1 MGIKPTFDISVDYGG
16 SRIKVTASFDSKV
29 VCFSIDP
36 EVYHSTDL
44 LPSSIG
50 NNMLSHLWISSTEGD
65 CYALGELARIKFNAT
80 IPLRRPKS
88 NYVLVRTM
96 GAVAAI
102 ANEFDT
108 KNFSINLRCLLP
120 AVEFDK
126 EDDRIQLRAEL
137 TSVLAEFVS
146 PIGTIRC
153 RLKKFNAVPEGMGLV
168 NHFFRFSGGYFDQLP
183 IACVMFGHRNTSTFL
198 VSSGI
203 PQLFRSS
210 NLGFIRAIEFAKVN
224 QIEAL
229 ANRSLVDQ
237 SAIETYWRSNR
248 DWLIENLPESAQAL
262 VVGGGPVPTISQ
274 QANEFFS
281 TILPK
286 MPGGNNPGIF
296 VDGGFPSSNEH
307 SFGWPKDI
315 KFLGSKRSDTPDQR
329 RIFADVFCDWQI
341 ATQTTLLTK

>member
-1 MGIKPTFDISVDYGG
+1 MGIKPTCDISVDYGG
-16 SRIKVTASFDSKV
+16 SRIKVTAGFDNQV

-36 EVYHSTDL
+36 EVYHSTEL
-44 LPSSIG
+44 PPSSIG
-50 NNMLSHLWISSTEGD
+50 NNMLSHLWVASTEGD

-96 GAVAAI
+96 GAIAAV
-102 ANEFDT
+102 ANEFDV
-108 KNFSINLRCLLP
+108 KNFSVNLRCLLP
-120 AVEFDK
+120 AVEFDR
-126 EDDRIQLRAEL
+126 ENDRSKLKAEL
-137 TSVLAEFVS
+137 ASVLAEFIS

-153 RLKKFNAVPEGMGLV
+153 KLKKFNAVPEGMGLV
-168 NHFFRFSGGYFDQLP
+168 NHFLQFSGGYFDQLSV
-183 IACVMFGHRNTSTFL
+183 AGVTFGHRNTTSFL
-198 VSSGI
+198 VSAGV

-210 NLGFIRAIEFAKVN
+210 NLGFIRAIESAKVN
-224 QIEAL
+224 QVEAL

-237 SAIETYWRSNR
+237 SAIESYWRSNR

-262 VVGGGPVPTISQ
+262 VIGGGPVPTIIQ

-286 MPGGNNPGIF
+286 IPGGNSPGIF
-296 VDGGFPSSNEH
+296 VDGGFPSSDEH
-307 SFGWPKDI
+307 GFAWPKDI
-315 KFLGSKRSDTPDQR
+315 KFLCSKHSDTPDQR

-341 ATQTTLLTK
+341 ATQSALLTK